1 MKETRSV
8 SRQRLSIRDPVNLHL
23 TGIEPKAVP
32 ADIRI
37 SVLIRVLLRSVV
49 QEFFQLNAFPIEEYL
64 VYAVLCLGCVYEHE
78 MLRTCL
84 VSEERDDGRRVR
96 IDLFDQRVASRTEFR
111 ITAAGRIEVRF
122 FMPQPHHRLAPVI
135 VELALATQE
144 AVVLLRKI
152 AVFIHGRSMVVR
164 AGQTVVK
171 TEPYDAPGAACGS
184 GGDLPEELIFRRDT
198 EHMVCTRKL
207 RILSLLSAVAAAES
221 ASISDN
227 LKWGIRKRFQDG
239 TYKISCAP
247 YGYRTK
253 NGKLSVE
260 PGEAETVR
268 KIYSAFLSG
277 KSLSAICRDLD
288 EESIPPR
295 KGGKWSVRTV
305 QDILLNL
312 AYVGTAVF
320 QKGFTDDSFHW
331 HKNQGQLPQYE
342 ILNHHEPIVSP
353 EIFQAA
359 SALISSLE
367 SSVQPG
373 TFQRRY
379 AFSGRIICG
388 KCGSMLKRQKR
399 PETVSWACRG
409 HLDHCRCSLMP
420 IPDDLLKVAFCTMW
434 NRLRFGAAKVLRPY
448 VDAAEGSGQFK
459 AADALYRAVKGSP
472 PLMAFSDELFLD
484 HVSRIL
490 IVSQNIAI
498 FEMKCGLRFRELIPY
513 RQPRNKVTTAQQTTA
528 SQQN

>member
-1 MKETRSV
+1 MNVKALPLKTKPEKENSLRVAAYCRV
-8 SRQRLSIRDPVNLHL
+8 SSDLDDQLDSLENQKEHY
-23 TGIEPKAVP
+23 EA
-32 ADIRI
+32 
-37 SVLIRVLLRSVV
+37 LIRSKQGWTSAGIFVDEGVSGTGKVRRPGFESLLDACRAGMVDRVLTKSISR
-49 QEFFQLNAFPIEEYL
+49 FARNTTA
-64 VYAVLCLGCVYEHE
+64 CL
-78 MLRTCL
+78 
-84 VSEERDDGRRVR
+84 
-96 IDLFDQRVASRTEFR
+96 
-111 ITAAGRIEVRF
+111 
-122 FMPQPHHRLAPVI
+122 
-135 VELALATQE
+135 E
-144 AVVLLRKI
+144 AVRELSSLGVNILFEEEDIDTSRMESELL
-152 AVFIHGRSMVVR
+152 
-164 AGQTVVK
+164 
-171 TEPYDAPGAACGS
+171 
-184 GGDLPEELIFRRDT
+184 
-198 EHMVCTRKL
+198 
-207 RILSLLSAVAAAES
+207 LSLLSAVAAAES

-247 YGYRTK
+247 YGYRAQ

-277 KSLSAICRDLD
+277 KSLSAICRELD

-295 KGGKWSVRTV
+295 KGEKWSVRTV
-305 QDILLNL
+305 QDILLNP
-312 AYVGTAVF
+312 AYIGTAVF
-320 QKGFTDDSFHW
+320 QKGFTDDSFHR
-331 HKNQGQLPQYE
+331 HKNRGQLPQYE

-353 EIFQAA
+353 EMFQAA
-359 SALISSLE
+359 SALLIE
-367 SSVQPG
+367 SSQSPEQPG
-373 TFQRRY
+373 TFQQRY

-388 KCGSMLKRQKR
+388 KCGASLKRQKR
-399 PETVSWACRG
+399 ANGDVSWTCRG

-420 IPDDLLKVAFCTMW
+420 ILDDLLKVAFCTMW

-448 VDAAEGSGQFK
+448 VDAAEGTGQFN

-513 RQPRNKVTTAQQTTA
+513 RQPRPKGSTSKQTTT
-528 SQQN
+528 SELN

>member
-1 MKETRSV
+1 MNVKALPLKTKPEKENSLRVAAYCRV
-8 SRQRLSIRDPVNLHL
+8 SSDLDDQLDSLENQKEHY
-23 TGIEPKAVP
+23 EA
-32 ADIRI
+32 
-37 SVLIRVLLRSVV
+37 LIRSK
-49 QEFFQLNAFPIEEYL
+49 QGWTSAGIFFDEGVSGTGKVRRPGFEYL
-64 VYAVLCLGCVYEHE
+64 LDACRAGTVDCVLTKSISRFARNTTACL
-78 MLRTCL
+78 
-84 VSEERDDGRRVR
+84 
-96 IDLFDQRVASRTEFR
+96 
-111 ITAAGRIEVRF
+111 
-122 FMPQPHHRLAPVI
+122 
-135 VELALATQE
+135 E
-144 AVVLLRKI
+144 AVRELSSLGVNILFEEEDIDTSRMESELL
-152 AVFIHGRSMVVR
+152 
-164 AGQTVVK
+164 
-171 TEPYDAPGAACGS
+171 
-184 GGDLPEELIFRRDT
+184 
-198 EHMVCTRKL
+198 
-207 RILSLLSAVAAAES
+207 LSLLSAVAAAES

-268 KIYSAFLSG
+268 KIYSAILSG
-277 KSLSAICRDLD
+277 KSLSAICRELD

-295 KGGKWSVRTV
+295 KGEKWSVRTV
-305 QDILLNL
+305 QDILLNP
-312 AYVGTAVF
+312 AYIGTAVF
-320 QKGFTDDSFHW
+320 QKGFTDDSFHR
-331 HKNQGQLPQYE
+331 HKNRGQLPQYE

-353 EIFQAA
+353 EMFQAA
-359 SALISSLE
+359 SALLIE
-367 SSVQPG
+367 SSQSPEQPG

-388 KCGSMLKRQKR
+388 KCGASLKRQKR
-399 PETVSWACRG
+399 ANGDVFWTCRG

-459 AADALYRAVKGSP
+459 AADALYRAVKGRSS
-472 PLMAFSDELFLD
+472 LQAFSDELFLD

-498 FEMKCGLRFRELIPY
+498 FEMKCGLSFRELIPY
-513 RQPRNKVTTAQQTTA
+513 RQPRPKGSTSQQTTT
-528 SQQN
+528 SELN